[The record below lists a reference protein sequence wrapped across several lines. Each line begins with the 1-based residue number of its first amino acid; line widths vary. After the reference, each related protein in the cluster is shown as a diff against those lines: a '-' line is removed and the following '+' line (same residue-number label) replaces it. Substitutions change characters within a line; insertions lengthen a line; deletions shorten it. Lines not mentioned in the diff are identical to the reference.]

1 MKPERFNGI
10 KIDLDSLSGPEQ
22 ENLRHYTAQRV
33 ASALHEM
40 AAIERYMTP
49 LPQPGDMA
57 GEQHMG
63 D

>member
-33 ASALHEM
+33 AGALHEM
-40 AAIERYMTP
+40 AVIDRYLNP
-49 LPQPGDMA
+49 LPEPGDLSQ
-57 GEQHMG
+57 ENHMG